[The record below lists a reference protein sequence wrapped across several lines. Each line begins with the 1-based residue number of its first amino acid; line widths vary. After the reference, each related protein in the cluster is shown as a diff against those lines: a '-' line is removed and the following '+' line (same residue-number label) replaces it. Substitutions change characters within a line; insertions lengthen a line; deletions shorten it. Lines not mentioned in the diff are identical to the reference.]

1 MSYVFGKVNLC
12 VLIPVES
19 DEETTGLLQ
28 ANYEID
34 PNRMVGWELVATDC
48 KGHKHKVTVCECDG
62 INLDTFIS

>member
-1 MSYVFGKVNLC
+1 MSYVFGKIELC

-34 PNRMVGWELVATDC
+34 PDRMVNWELVATDC
-48 KGHKHKVTVCECDG
+48 KGHKHKVKVCECDSVS
-62 INLDTFIS
+62 LETFIS